1 MVPDAERF
9 RGAAAGADATKR
21 GGLRPRPITAR
32 WPRADRARERRLNE
46 PLPDDDALPT
56 LVEAAREGDPDAFR
70 RLARR
75 VEPLLR
81 RWALVRTGD
90 PHRADEVTQDVLL
103 RMHEH
108 LDGFRGE
115 ARLETWLYRITMN
128 VAATM
133 DRSRGRPTVP
143 LEAIAGRAP
152 AAAGGEDGEI
162 DDLYAKGVAE
172 LVGSFFR
179 ELPDRQRQVF
189 DLVEL
194 QGRAPKEVARMLDLS
209 PSTVRVTLLHARRAL
224 RGRILDLHPELEEGY
239 GRGM

>member
-1 MVPDAERF
+1 VEE
-9 RGAAAGADATKR
+9 
-21 GGLRPRPITAR
+21 AR
-32 WPRADRARERRLNE
+32 DGDEHAFGRL
-46 PLPDDDALPT
+46 
-56 LVEAAREGDPDAFR
+56 V
-70 RLARR
+70 RR

-90 PHRADEVTQDVLL
+90 AHRTDEVVQDVLV

-108 LDGFRGE
+108 LEGFRGE
-115 ARLETWLYRITMN
+115 SRLETWLYRITMN

-133 DRSRGRPTVP
+133 ERGRGRRTVP
-143 LEAIAGRAP
+143 LETIDGRPP
-152 AAAGGEDGEI
+152 AAVGDEDGEI
-162 DDLYAKGVAE
+162 DDLYAKGVAA

-189 DLVEL
+189 DLVDL

-224 RGRILDLHPELEEGY
+224 RGRILELHPELEEGY
-239 GRGM
+239 RRGV